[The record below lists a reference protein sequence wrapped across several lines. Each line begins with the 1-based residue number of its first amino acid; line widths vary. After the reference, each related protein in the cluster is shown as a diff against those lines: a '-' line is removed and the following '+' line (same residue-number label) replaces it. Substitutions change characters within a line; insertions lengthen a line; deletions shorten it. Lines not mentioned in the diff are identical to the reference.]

1 MRESHVLEMEYIWGV
16 GGSFPPSEYIHFL
29 MVCGYVFIHNKRIK
43 FKEPDFVNRVNHLI
57 TAR

>member
-1 MRESHVLEMEYIWGV
+1 MRESHVLEM
-16 GGSFPPSEYIHFL
+16 EYIHFL